1 MILVYWVGLKV
12 INFSYSRFQR
22 QAYIQRTLAERNKDE
37 RLKKKRILTSTV
49 SQVVSKDKKEKMVD
63 QSTKVIRTAS
73 QQQVRQSC
81 DDEDEDQD
89 DYFDEEMEEEASPE
103 NIVNL
108 LRL

>member
-1 MILVYWVGLKV
+1 M
-12 INFSYSRFQR
+12 
-22 QAYIQRTLAERNKDE
+22 
-37 RLKKKRILTSTV
+37 

-81 DDEDEDQD
+81 DDEEDEDQD

>member
-1 MILVYWVGLKV
+1 MFLRIAVF
-12 INFSYSRFQR
+12 NHCHARFQR

-37 RLKKKRILTSTV
+37 RIKKKRILTSTV

-81 DDEDEDQD
+81 DDEEDQD
-89 DYFDEEMEEEASPE
+89 DYFDEEEEEEDVGASQD
-103 NIVNL
+103 NLVNL
-108 LRL
+108 LRF

>member
-1 MILVYWVGLKV
+1 MRKYLLLKCL
-12 INFSYSRFQR
+12 IYGSLHRFQR

-37 RLKKKRILTSTV
+37 RIKKKRILTSTV

-81 DDEDEDQD
+81 DDEEEDQD
-89 DYFDEEMEEEASPE
+89 DYFDEEMEEETSR
-103 NIVNL
+103 NNLIDL

>member
-1 MILVYWVGLKV
+1 MIKVFWMGIKV
-12 INFSYSRFQR
+12 INFFYARFQR

-37 RLKKKRILTSTV
+37 RLNRKRILTSTV
-49 SQVVSKDKKEKMVD
+49 SQVVSKDKKDKMVD

-81 DDEDEDQD
+81 DDEEEDQD
-89 DYFDEEMEEEASPE
+89 DYFDEEMEDEASPE
-103 NIVNL
+103 NLVNL

>member
-1 MILVYWVGLKV
+1 MLFLRIAVF
-12 INFSYSRFQR
+12 NHCHARFQR

-37 RLKKKRILTSTV
+37 RIKKKRILTSTV

-89 DYFDEEMEEEASPE
+89 DYFDEEEEEEVGASQD
-103 NIVNL
+103 NLVNL
-108 LRL
+108 LRF

>member
-1 MILVYWVGLKV
+1 MLFSRRAVF
-12 INFSYSRFQR
+12 NFCHVRFQR

-37 RLKKKRILTSTV
+37 RIKKKRILTSTV

-81 DDEDEDQD
+81 DDEEEDQD
-89 DYFDEEMEEEASPE
+89 DYFDEEEEEEGAPQD
-103 NIVNL
+103 NLVNL
-108 LRL
+108 LRF